1 MFIDPIVH
9 IDSPLYVEAE
19 YQDGGELLVWLSIGL
34 RLLVRDVFLEEFLE
48 LQRKPDHQTIE
59 HLIATHR
66 RQWV

>member
-9 IDSPLYVEAE
+9 NDSPLYVEAE

-48 LQRKPDHQTIE
+48 LQRKPDHQTIV

>member
-19 YQDGGELLVWLSIGL
+19 YQDGGDLLVWLSIGL

-48 LQRKPDHQTIE
+48 LQRKPDHQTIA

>member
-19 YQDGGELLVWLSIGL
+19 YQEGAE
-34 RLLVRDVFLEEFLE
+34 LLVRDVSVEEFLE
-48 LQRKPDHQTIE
+48 LQRDADHEAIVK
-59 HLIATHR
+59 LIATHR

>member
-19 YQDGGELLVWLSIGL
+19 YQEGGELFVSTGS

-48 LQRKPDHQTIE
+48 LQRKPDHQAIVK
-59 HLIATHR
+59 LLATHR

>member
-19 YQDGGELLVWLSIGL
+19 DQDGGELFVWLSTGS
-34 RLLVRDVFLEEFLE
+34 RLLVRDVFLAEFLE
-48 LQRKPDHQTIE
+48 LQREADHQAIVK
-59 HLIATHR
+59 LLATHR

>member
-1 MFIDPIVH
+1 MFIDPVVH

-19 YQDGGELLVWLSIGL
+19 YQDGGELLVWLSTGS

-48 LQRKPDHQTIE
+48 LQQKPDHQAIVK
-59 HLIATHR
+59 LIATHR

>member
-19 YQDGGELLVWLSIGL
+19 YQDGGDLLVWLSIGL

-48 LQRKPDHQTIE
+48 L
-59 HLIATHR
+59 
-66 RQWV
+66 

>member
-19 YQDGGELLVWLSIGL
+19 YQDGGDLLVWLSIGL

-48 LQRKPDHQTIE
+48 LQREADHQAIVK
-59 HLIATHR
+59 LLATHR

>member
-1 MFIDPIVH
+1 MFIDSIVH

-19 YQDGGELLVWLSIGL
+19 YQEGGELLVWLSTGS

-48 LQRKPDHQTIE
+48 LQREADHQAIVK
-59 HLIATHR
+59 LLATHR

>member
-19 YQDGGELLVWLSIGL
+19 YQEGAELLVWLS
-34 RLLVRDVFLEEFLE
+34 LLVRDVSVEEFLE
-48 LQRKPDHQTIE
+48 LQREADHQAIVK
-59 HLIATHR
+59 LLATHR